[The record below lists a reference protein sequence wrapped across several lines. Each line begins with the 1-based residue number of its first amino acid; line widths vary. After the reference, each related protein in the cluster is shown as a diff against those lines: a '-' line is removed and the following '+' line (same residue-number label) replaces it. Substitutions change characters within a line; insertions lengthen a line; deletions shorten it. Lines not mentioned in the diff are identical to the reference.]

1 MIGWNLIVCLNMI
14 QFVKIIL
21 IKRQLQGDQDVNQ
34 GNSSQRTNGVLYNK
48 GWWVAQETPLYILW
62 TCLRLD
68 IWYPQGMLGLFCRGI
83 LSDIQLYDFVVCLFE
98 QNNIWG
104 NWSIIK
110 FQQGKGIT
118 TITTKKSHQWNA
130 CVCSALVV
138 EMGRL
143 WFLLK

>member
-1 MIGWNLIVCLNMI
+1 M
-14 QFVKIIL
+14 
-21 IKRQLQGDQDVNQ
+21 
-34 GNSSQRTNGVLYNK
+34 
-48 GWWVAQETPLYILW
+48 
-62 TCLRLD
+62 D

-104 NWSIIK
+104 NLNWSIIK

>member
-34 GNSSQRTNGVLYNK
+34 GNSSQRTNEVLYNK

>member
-1 MIGWNLIVCLNMI
+1 MI

-68 IWYPQGMLGLFCRGI
+68 IWYPKGMLGLFCRGI

-98 QNNIWG
+98 QNNTWG

>member
-1 MIGWNLIVCLNMI
+1 MI
-14 QFVKIIL
+14 QFVKIL

-34 GNSSQRTNGVLYNK
+34 GNSSQRTNGALYNK
-48 GWWVAQETPLYILW
+48 GWWVAQETPLYILR

-83 LSDIQLYDFVVCLFE
+83 LSDIQLYDFVVSLFE

>member
-1 MIGWNLIVCLNMI
+1 MSCTRNTSVYVYLMNLFEVGYMIST
-14 QFVKIIL
+14 
-21 IKRQLQGDQDVNQ
+21 
-34 GNSSQRTNGVLYNK
+34 GN
-48 GWWVAQETPLYILW
+48 
-62 TCLRLD
+62 
-68 IWYPQGMLGLFCRGI
+68 MLGLFCRGI
-83 LSDIQLYDFVVCLFE
+83 LLDIQLYDFVVCLFE

-104 NWSIIK
+104 NLNWSIIK

>member
-1 MIGWNLIVCLNMI
+1 MI

>member
-1 MIGWNLIVCLNMI
+1 MI

-118 TITTKKSHQWNA
+118 AITTKKSHQWNA

>member
-68 IWYPQGMLGLFCRGI
+68 IWYPHGMLGLFCRGI

>member
-68 IWYPQGMLGLFCRGI
+68 IWYPKGMLGLFCRGI
-83 LSDIQLYDFVVCLFE
+83 LSDIQLYDFLVCLFE

>member
-1 MIGWNLIVCLNMI
+1 MIGWNLTVCLNMI
-14 QFVKIIL
+14 QFVKSL
-21 IKRQLQGDQDVNQ
+21 SR
-34 GNSSQRTNGVLYNK
+34 GNCRETKMLTK
-48 GWWVAQETPLYILW
+48 ETPLKGLMEYSIIKADELHKKHLCMYILW

-83 LSDIQLYDFVVCLFE
+83 LLDIQLYDFVVCLFE

-118 TITTKKSHQWNA
+118 PSQQKNLTNEM
-130 CVCSALVV
+130 LVFV
-138 EMGRL
+138 
-143 WFLLK
+143 LLL